1 MGSEKKATSKKKYD
15 TKRVATTFVISL
27 GIMSIF
33 ADLTYEGSRSILGP
47 RLALLGLSATAISI
61 ITGSGE
67 LIGYGFR
74 IFSGR
79 WADKSHNYWPITIF
93 GYVIQMIAGPL
104 MALAGNW
111 AIATWLVIQE
121 RFGKAI
127 RNPPRGV
134 MLSHAGK
141 EIGYGWA
148 IGLHE
153 ALDQT
158 GAVLGPLA
166 IAGVLVLEH
175 AN

>member
-1 MGSEKKATSKKKYD
+1 
-15 TKRVATTFVISL
+15 V
-27 GIMSIF
+27 
-33 ADLTYEGSRSILGP
+33 
-47 RLALLGLSATAISI
+47 
-61 ITGSGE
+61 
-67 LIGYGFR
+67 GYGFR

-79 WADKSHNYWPITIF
+79 WADRSQRFWSIAIL
-93 GYVIQMIAGPL
+93 GYVIQMIAVPL

-111 AIATWLVIQE
+111 AIAIWLVIQE

-127 RNPPRGV
+127 RNPPRDV

-148 IGLHE
+148 FGLHE

-166 IAGVLVLEH
+166 VSAVLVYEH
-175 AN
+175 ANTIPLLHDYRIAFAILLIPAVITIVILMFNRRTYPIPNISIALRWT